1 MPGHRPGD
9 ATSGACP
16 GPLRDRIDLWVAM
29 PSVAPL
35 ALVGGP
41 EPEDSATVA
50 ARIVGGR
57 AAAATRGE
65 PGGSRLTGRTLRAAC
80 RLSRAAERR
89 VVQLAELE
97 RASGR
102 GTERLLRVARTIAD
116 LAGDDVVRE
125 GHLDEAAWFR
135 PVDLRLAAVE
145 AS

>member
-1 MPGHRPGD
+1 MPR
-9 ATSGACP
+9 
-16 GPLRDRIDLWVAM
+16 
-29 PSVAPL
+29 VAPL

-50 ARIVGGR
+50 PRIVAARSR
-57 AAAATRGE
+57 AAARS
-65 PGGSRLTGRTLRAAC
+65 PDGSNARLTGRGLRAAC
-80 RLSRAAERR
+80 RLSAAAGHR

-125 GHLDEAAWFR
+125 EHLDEAAWFR
-135 PVDLRLAAVE
+135 PADLRLAAAEVG
-145 AS
+145 